1 MRLTELTATISTGSP
16 HKMARPAQRGR
27 SQDRPRCFPRGLVV
41 MMLVAQG
48 AFAQTP
54 IVDPNSPPIQT
65 DRPSFTAGAALV
77 PQRSLQLEAGAK
89 RTSSSSER
97 KLEWGQVL
105 LRYGLIPEIELRL
118 GLNSYNVID
127 QVDSQQQGLE
137 DTTIA
142 AKFRLLGEA
151 QGVRPAVSLLP
162 GVTLPSGHS
171 SVSTND
177 VIPSLSLLLDW
188 SLGGPFSLSSNLGWS
203 KAISAGENFDK
214 FNASLSLGFGLT
226 NRLSGYAEGY
236 VFDREAPQGRTA
248 SFFDTGLIYH
258 ITRTLTIDATV
269 GTGLSGTETDYFFGV
284 GLGKRW

>member
-1 MRLTELTATISTGSP
+1 
-16 HKMARPAQRGR
+16 
-27 SQDRPRCFPRGLVV
+27 

-48 AFAQTP
+48 AFAQMP

-77 PQRSLQLEAGAK
+77 PQRSLQLEAGGK
-89 RTSSSSER
+89 RTRSSSER
-97 KLEWGQVL
+97 KFEWGQVL
-105 LRYGLIPEIELRL
+105 LRYGLIAEIELRL

-142 AKFRLLGEA
+142 AKLRLLGEA
-151 QGVRPAVSLLP
+151 QGIRPAVSLLP

-236 VFDREAPQGRTA
+236 VFDREAPQGKTA
-248 SFFDTGLIYH
+248 SFFDTGLIYQ

-269 GTGLSGTETDYFFGV
+269 GTGLSGTETDYFFGM

>member
-1 MRLTELTATISTGSP
+1 M
-16 HKMARPAQRGR
+16 
-27 SQDRPRCFPRGLVV
+27 
-41 MMLVAQG
+41 
-48 AFAQTP
+48 
-54 IVDPNSPPIQT
+54 
-65 DRPSFTAGAALV
+65 
-77 PQRSLQLEAGAK
+77 
-89 RTSSSSER
+89 
-97 KLEWGQVL
+97 
-105 LRYGLIPEIELRL
+105 
-118 GLNSYNVID
+118 ID

-151 QGVRPAVSLLP
+151 QRVRPAVSLLP
-162 GVTLPSGHS
+162 GVTLPSGQS

-214 FNASLSLGFGLT
+214 FNASLSLGFGLA
-226 NRLSGYAEGY
+226 NRLSGYVESYA
-236 VFDREAPQGRTA
+236 FNRETPQGSTA
-248 SFFDTGLIYH
+248 SFVDTGLIYQ

-269 GTGLSGTETDYFFGV
+269 GTGLSDTETDYFFGI